1 MSLTH
6 HNAALSGSPE
16 GSFVPNLGIFMT
28 TRHRLLAAGS
38 TAALAAGGLFFTA
51 APATAAPTAEC
62 LTAQAQFLAALE
74 LAGVNADIVA
84 ELDLALDDVL
94 TAQAALDA
102 LVDGQGGI
110 TGELQVKLTA
120 ALAVLGTEEG
130 QAQAA
135 GIALQLAVDAIA
147 KADKDV
153 INAQLALDTAVDVLD
168 AEGPALQVIIDDL
181 VIIRDDAA
189 DDVVEAELAVQAA
202 AVTPGTEDDVLAAGV
217 LADAKVALA
226 TAEGNLDTV
235 EAKLAVLVGA
245 VTTAEG
251 VLTAALAA
259 QVKADA
265 VDIAALEATLA
276 LELGQFQA
284 ALKIV
289 DDLEAQLILAGDLDA
304 ITEATA
310 NLNAALAVLVELQ
323 VALDATAVD
332 VTALEALF
340 DASISACGVGGGTGT
355 VVVDIDIVV
364 AVGTGTGTGTG
375 TGVVVPAVTGGGT
388 GGGQTSNRG
397 MNVQTAAGTEA
408 AGAAEGLGLAG
419 LLAAGLGITATAFG
433 IRRRAQRS

>member
-168 AEGPALQVIIDDL
+168 AEGPALQVTIDDL

-375 TGVVVPAVTGGGT
+375 VVVPAVTGGGT

>member
-1 MSLTH
+1 
-6 HNAALSGSPE
+6 
-16 GSFVPNLGIFMT
+16 MT

-168 AEGPALQVIIDDL
+168 AEGPALQVTIDDL

-375 TGVVVPAVTGGGT
+375 VVVPAVTGGGT